1 MNAMPTFNEV
11 YSGARRRLVDAR
23 DNIRHMEAA
32 NAMVTDAAGTM
43 LALADPTA
51 ADAANALMDLS
62 GMGHCSDMVLAGTGL
77 TVY

>member
-1 MNAMPTFNEV
+1 
-11 YSGARRRLVDAR
+11 
-23 DNIRHMEAA
+23 MEAA

-62 GMGHCSDMVLAGTGL
+62 GMGHCSDMVLAGTG
-77 TVY
+77 